1 MQDGKAAKEEVYVIA
16 LQGKLSGDR
25 EIEELKYHI
34 RYLQDRNIKNV
45 VLNLMHLDWMASVGI
60 GVLISFLTTMR
71 NAGGDVRL
79 SDLNDKIKNIM
90 AMTHLDQVFQIYDTA
105 DVAVQSFLMEK
116 QQLQ

>member
-105 DVAVQSFLMEK
+105 DLAVQSFIMEK
-116 QQLQ
+116 QLLQ